1 MSLIQTRDTRTEPIN
16 GRDAWRGAGPE
27 GGLNPSR
34 TRTQDQHRGPE
45 APKGSVAEQ
54 FYCAAAL
61 WHSRPGYAA
70 VTMIQA
76 WMAGL

>member
-54 FYCAAAL
+54 LYCAAAL